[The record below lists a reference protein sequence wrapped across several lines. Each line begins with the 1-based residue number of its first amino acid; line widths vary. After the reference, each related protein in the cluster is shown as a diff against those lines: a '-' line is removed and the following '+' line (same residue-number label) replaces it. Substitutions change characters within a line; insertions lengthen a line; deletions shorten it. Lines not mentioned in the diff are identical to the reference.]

1 VYWTT
6 LSVAKTSLKRRHKD
20 ADKWRE
26 RHYINC
32 VKGRQKGCQKGRQK
46 GRQKDS
52 PLLPCLIVYSLKQK
66 RERVAH
72 YLSVFIIVII
82 YFDNFDMIL

>member
-1 VYWTT
+1 MARINDV
-6 LSVAKTSLKRRHKD
+6 KRD

-32 VKGRQKGCQKGRQK
+32 VKDDKKVAK
-46 GRQKDS
+46 KDGK
-52 PLLPCLIVYSLKQK
+52 LLPCLIVYSLIQK

-72 YLSVFIIVII
+72 CLSVFYIEIFD
-82 YFDNFDMIL
+82 FDNFDMIL